1 MSLSPGHCVSMESV
15 SNLYIQCQY
24 LEQNVRITL
33 PQAFTSTV
41 YQTYKNQSASMNVE
55 KKKDLAVCWY
65 PTKYRWF
72 RKNLVLDN
80 WPNDETDLPIWKILL
95 IQISFALLVADVP
108 GGKKRR
114 MFLLHILRTKNSLL

>member
-1 MSLSPGHCVSMESV
+1 MSLFPGHCVSMESV

-55 KKKDLAVCWY
+55 KK
-65 PTKYRWF
+65 RSS
-72 RKNLVLDN
+72 R
-80 WPNDETDLPIWKILL
+80 
-95 IQISFALLVADVP
+95 LLVYNKVSLVSKEF
-108 GGKKRR
+108 G
-114 MFLLHILRTKNSLL
+114 LR